1 MIRETRMHVYTSRWL
16 VQQTLCHGRNVGGY
30 VGLYVCLYI
39 CIYGPRRPG
48 QLTPTPAQTSK
59 SPRACGR
66 LCRLVGFLAISS
78 AYKTSLQGS
87 NNVGLLARATMAD
100 IDSLMEQT

>member
-39 CIYGPRRPG
+39 YIW
-48 QLTPTPAQTSK
+48 S
-59 SPRACGR
+59 
-66 LCRLVGFLAISS
+66 SS
-78 AYKTSLQGS
+78 A
-87 NNVGLLARATMAD
+87 RAAD
-100 IDSLMEQT
+100 PHSSTDQ

>member
-39 CIYGPRRPG
+39 YIYIW
-48 QLTPTPAQTSK
+48 S
-59 SPRACGR
+59 
-66 LCRLVGFLAISS
+66 SS
-78 AYKTSLQGS
+78 A
-87 NNVGLLARATMAD
+87 RAAD
-100 IDSLMEQT
+100 PHSSTDQ

>member
-39 CIYGPRRPG
+39 YIYIYMV
-48 QLTPTPAQTSK
+48 
-59 SPRACGR
+59 
-66 LCRLVGFLAISS
+66 LVG
-78 AYKTSLQGS
+78 QGS
-87 NNVGLLARATMAD
+87 
-100 IDSLMEQT
+100 